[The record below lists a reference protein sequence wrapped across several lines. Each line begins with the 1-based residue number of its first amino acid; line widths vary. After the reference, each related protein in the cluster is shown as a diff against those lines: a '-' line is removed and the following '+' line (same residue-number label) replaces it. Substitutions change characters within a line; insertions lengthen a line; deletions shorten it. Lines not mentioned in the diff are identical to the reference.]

1 MPMPGTQEIRKPLLE
16 AFRGEAPRKFI
27 ISEILEL
34 IAEYFSINLNDLSSG
49 DKNILKSRINEAKSD
64 LKRYRYIYNPSGS
77 TYMITNAG
85 TNILEDDPEIITDE
99 YLKAMR
105 KKKLP
110 SPAPIQEILPAV
122 KETETLSE
130 ESPAVDEPDTLPED
144 LPAVEPDTLP
154 EELPAGEADTLTEEL
169 PAGDEPDTLPEDL
182 PLDETDTLPEDL
194 PAVEPD
200 TLTEESPL
208 DEPDTLTEES
218 PAGDEND
225 TLTEELPV
233 DVETDTLTEESP
245 AGDENDT
252 LTEELPVGDEADTLT
267 EDLPAGDE
275 PDTLTEDLP
284 AGDEADTLT
293 EDLPAG
299 DEPDTLTEE
308 SPVDEPDTLTEELPA
323 DDEPDMLTEELPAG
337 DEADT
342 LTEELPADVE
352 TDTLTEESP
361 AVEPDTLTE
370 ESSDDEIPSPET
382 EEDIPDIILDDEPE
396 ENLDTEEVQTDTMP
410 EDLYSPDQEEA
421 REDFSPDPEE
431 EEESY
436 DPSLIAAAMS
446 SSTIDDAIA
455 RHNSELAD
463 SLLMKTAGLPSDRF
477 EMLVIDLL
485 SKMGY
490 FAFQTARYTTES
502 SGSDMIHGVILD
514 NKTGANIYIQA
525 RKLSPGRT
533 VGKADIQEFI
543 DELSDKGGKGIYATT
558 ASFSENAK
566 ILANDERLMLIDGE
580 RLANLMIANNFCVSV
595 EKVYEIKAIDSESF
609 SEYE

>member
-1 MPMPGTQEIRKPLLE
+1 
-16 AFRGEAPRKFI
+16 
-27 ISEILEL
+27 
-34 IAEYFSINLNDLSSG
+34 D
-49 DKNILKSRINEAKSD
+49 
-64 LKRYRYIYNPSGS
+64 
-77 TYMITNAG
+77 
-85 TNILEDDPEIITDE
+85 
-99 YLKAMR
+99 
-105 KKKLP
+105 
-110 SPAPIQEILPAV
+110 
-122 KETETLSE
+122 
-130 ESPAVDEPDTLPED
+130 
-144 LPAVEPDTLP
+144 
-154 EELPAGEADTLTEEL
+154 
-169 PAGDEPDTLPEDL
+169 
-182 PLDETDTLPEDL
+182 
-194 PAVEPD
+194 EPD
-200 TLTEESPL
+200 TLTEESPVDEPDTLTEDLPL

-218 PAGDEND
+218 PVDEPD
-225 TLTEELPV
+225 TLTEELP
-233 DVETDTLTEESP
+233 
-245 AGDENDT
+245 A
-252 LTEELPVGDEADTLT
+252 
-267 EDLPAGDE
+267 DE

-284 AGDEADTLT
+284 L
-293 EDLPAG
+293 